1 MREACF
7 QHRSPA
13 NRAAY
18 EPFFGCPVRFGADD
32 NALSFDIGL
41 LATPLVQHDEQLY
54 RLMEQQ
60 AQEQL
65 RQIHGAQLTPRVVAA
80 IRRQLPQQTPT
91 AAQDRKSTRLNSST
105 NAHLVC
111 RLLLE
116 KKHTHKQCKTKEE
129 HR

>member
-54 RLMEQQ
+54 RLMDPQ

-65 RQIHGAQLTPRVVAA
+65 RQIHVAKLTQRAVAPL
-80 IRRQLPQQTPT
+80 RQQLPQPPPT
-91 AAQDRKSTRLNSST
+91 ASPHPTTLALTART
-105 NAHLVC
+105 
-111 RLLLE
+111 
-116 KKHTHKQCKTKEE
+116 
-129 HR
+129 

>member
-1 MREACF
+1 MPDGERMRPVNGAIVAGWLSFGRWITGIRGEMREACF

-54 RLMEQQ
+54 RLME
-60 AQEQL
+60 
-65 RQIHGAQLTPRVVAA
+65 R
-80 IRRQLPQQTPT
+80 
-91 AAQDRKSTRLNSST
+91 S
-105 NAHLVC
+105 
-111 RLLLE
+111 
-116 KKHTHKQCKTKEE
+116 EE
-129 HR
+129 HTSELQSLMRNSYAVFCLKKKNKQHIN